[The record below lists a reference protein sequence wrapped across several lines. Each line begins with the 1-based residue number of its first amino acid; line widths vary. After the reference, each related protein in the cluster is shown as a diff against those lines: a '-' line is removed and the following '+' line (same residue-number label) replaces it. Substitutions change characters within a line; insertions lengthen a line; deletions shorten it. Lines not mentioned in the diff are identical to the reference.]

1 MVFKMESANYSQKGK
16 RPDES
21 KSETTI
27 IMLPS
32 DANPRGNVFGGVIL
46 KHLDLI
52 AGLVAKRHAGHAN
65 IVTASIDR
73 MTFLK
78 PVYIGN
84 ALILSARLNY
94 VKRSSMEVEVTIEA
108 EDLGIGERVLTG
120 TALVTVVALD
130 EHGKPIEVIPLIL
143 NTDEDKLLVRN
154 SSLLDSKQSMY
165 NSLNQ
170 VTFLLFDHVTIQKLY
185 ALSHDSSYRF

>member
-1 MVFKMESANYSQKGK
+1 MKSANYSQKGK
-16 RPDES
+16 RPNES

-32 DANPRGNVFGGVIL
+32 DANPKGNVFGGVIL
-46 KHLDLI
+46 KHLDLV

-84 ALILSARLNY
+84 ALILTAMLNY
-94 VKRSSMEVEVTIEA
+94 VKRSSMEVEVRIEA
-108 EDLGIGERVLTG
+108 EDLDIGERVLTG
-120 TALVTVVALD
+120 TAFVTVVALD
-130 EHGKPIEVIPLIL
+130 ERRKPIEVIPLIL
-143 NTDEDKLLVRN
+143 NTDEDKKRFQEGESRMMTRLKGAGR
-154 SSLLDSKQSMY
+154 M
-165 NSLNQ
+165 
-170 VTFLLFDHVTIQKLY
+170 VT
-185 ALSHDSSYRF
+185 

>member
-1 MVFKMESANYSQKGK
+1 MVSANHSQIGK
-16 RPDES
+16 SPEES
-21 KSETTI
+21 KSQTTI

-32 DANPRGNVFGGVIL
+32 DANPKGNVFGGVIL

-65 IVTASIDR
+65 VVTASIDR

-94 VKRSSMEVEVTIEA
+94 VKKSSMEVEVRIEA
-108 EDLGIGERVLTG
+108 EDLDIGERVLTG
-120 TALVTVVALD
+120 TAFVTIVALD
-130 EHGKPIEVIPLIL
+130 ENRKPIEVNPLIL
-143 NTDEDKLLVRN
+143 NTDEDQQRFQEGEFRMMTRLKAAG
-154 SSLLDSKQSMY
+154 KK
-165 NSLNQ
+165 
-170 VTFLLFDHVTIQKLY
+170 VT
-185 ALSHDSSYRF
+185 

>member
-1 MVFKMESANYSQKGK
+1 MIIALKMVSANYSQKGK
-16 RPDES
+16 RPNES

-32 DANPRGNVFGGVIL
+32 DANPKGNVFGGVIL

-94 VKRSSMEVEVTIEA
+94 VKRSSMEVEVRIEA
-108 EDLGIGERVLTG
+108 EDLDIGERVLTG
-120 TALVTVVALD
+120 TAFVTVVALD
-130 EHGKPIEVIPLIL
+130 ERRKPIEVIPLIL
-143 NTDEDKLLVRN
+143 DTVEDK
-154 SSLLDSKQSMY
+154 K
-165 NSLNQ
+165 
-170 VTFLLFDHVTIQKLY
+170 
-185 ALSHDSSYRF
+185 RFHEGESRMMTRLKGAGRAAT